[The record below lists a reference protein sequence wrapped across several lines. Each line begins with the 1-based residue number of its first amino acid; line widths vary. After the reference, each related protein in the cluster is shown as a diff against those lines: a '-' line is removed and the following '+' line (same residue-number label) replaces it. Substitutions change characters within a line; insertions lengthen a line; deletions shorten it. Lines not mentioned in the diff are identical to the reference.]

1 MREQK
6 DLNICLPLKISN
18 INLYNFFVIGI
29 PYHKLVVVK
38 RPKKKEKRKKEAF
51 ISLHCTINVNL
62 HCRHTKIC
70 TICTKICKFTLYFIL
85 TSYLAP

>member
-6 DLNICLPLKISN
+6 ELNICLPLKISN
-18 INLYNFFVIGI
+18 INSYNLFVIGI

-38 RPKKKEKRKKEAF
+38 RQKKRKKKKAF